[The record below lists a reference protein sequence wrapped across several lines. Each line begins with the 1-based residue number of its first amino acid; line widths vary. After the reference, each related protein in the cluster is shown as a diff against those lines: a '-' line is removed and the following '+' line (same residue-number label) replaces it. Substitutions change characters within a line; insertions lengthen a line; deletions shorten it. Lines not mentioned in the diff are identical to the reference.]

1 MITKENSHV
10 KYSWKYNVLFRPH
23 QKSSVQATDRLMK
36 ELKAIYKST
45 NYKEGHYTVDVVN
58 ENIYEWKGSLVRSYK
73 KQNTFCSEK
82 LKKKIKQF

>member
-1 MITKENSHV
+1 
-10 KYSWKYNVLFRPH
+10 
-23 QKSSVQATDRLMK
+23 MK

-73 KQNTFCSEK
+73 KQNTFVK
-82 LKKKIKQF
+82 KTFLKNFKNICHFLDENRPWVALGKGHGKA